1 VTPMATMAL
10 TATPFASP
18 RASTEEL
25 QDQDRYAD
33 GESRFRFE
41 WRMLFDSLALAASY
55 LWLCC
60 GLILL
65 LGIPLLFIILWIAST
80 RRKQAEE

>member
-1 VTPMATMAL
+1 MVL

-18 RASTEEL
+18 TASTGEL
-25 QDQDRYAD
+25 QDLQRYAD

-41 WRMLFDSLALAASY
+41 LPMLFDSLALAASY

-60 GLILL
+60 GVILL
-65 LGIPLLFIILWIAST
+65 LGVPLLFIILWIAST
-80 RRKQAEE
+80 RRKQVEE